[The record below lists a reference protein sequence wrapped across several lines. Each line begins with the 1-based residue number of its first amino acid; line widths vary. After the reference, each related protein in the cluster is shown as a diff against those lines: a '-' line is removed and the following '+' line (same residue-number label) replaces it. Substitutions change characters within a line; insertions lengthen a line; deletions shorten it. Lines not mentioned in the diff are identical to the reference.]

1 MSRNPTTNE
10 MYTPAAAR
18 AGAAA
23 ATNTTSL
30 IGDRSVN
37 IASSTLIEDVPHNR
51 PHINQFNRFL
61 PLENGQH
68 ASLSSSPNTFIDDSV
83 RDTASNYP
91 DEASS
96 SQSRERPTN
105 PFAIN
110 NESSVVNFSAHLQR
124 AKSLFTNRSYISP
137 RLKNYRLR
145 NPRSALYRSTS
156 SLCDNNSVSSNA
168 SSAMSSPFYNGQTT
182 FGGASA
188 MSRRMNSTLNQDQ
201 QHILHRPKVPTNL
214 VTSRSTSSLN
224 SIAGSGSASMSN
236 TAKRILDVMSKYNT
250 PLTEVRRIS
259 NALPSIAEA
268 SALSKRK
275 SLLETELNATANEVE
290 KTKRALNKPNTPYNR
305 PFGRNPIESVPT
317 AELHVPS
324 MPELL
329 QLKKF
334 AANTVKIRDIAS
346 NSDSALNKPA
356 AATAAGASSL
366 TSFSSSAAKGA
377 SNEFKFTKT
386 ISANR
391 TDRDLDASNN
401 NKSVQNSNFES
412 ISNNNNNA
420 NDANKRH
427 KNKIRNNLTRR
438 RTGRGADDDLMPEP
452 VDLPNVPLMMEPKES
467 EQPFQLKGVSNQK
480 TTGTLDNGIQIPF
493 KFKSSNANP
502 SLPLPIAKEKQTN
515 GNNTDANDKFGSSP
529 FKSTLGQTN
538 SFSSRNSTSCTVDS
552 PFKLQHTM
560 NNSKKTDEAT
570 AKTEA
575 TAPVSTAT
583 TVVAPVHCT
592 YRFTDP
598 IVISQSPNSFETSK
612 PNNLGRRSD
621 YSFSEPTYV
630 NDKCIGDLSKIDTSK
645 SFNNFKFDSKPVN
658 NKISSDSGIAETS
671 LGSSQAVKS
680 SSNVTSSSAD
690 NEFGKPVSSVS
701 TVVGND
707 DSFKSLVAK
716 QKQNKWSCNGCLA
729 SNDATVL
736 KCLCCGEAKPG
747 STAPAASKPTEKE
760 AAPPAP
766 VDDFFKSFV
775 AKQKQSKWECNGCM
789 AQNDLVSQ
797 IPYILKSTIFIQS
810 KFVLF

>member
-1 MSRNPTTNE
+1 MYIPT
-10 MYTPAAAR
+10 
-18 AGAAA
+18 AAA
-23 ATNTTSL
+23 ATTSL
-30 IGDRSVN
+30 IGDRSLN
-37 IASSTLIEDVPHNR
+37 IASSTLIEDVPHSR
-51 PHINQFNRFL
+51 PNINQFNRFL
-61 PLENGQH
+61 PFENGQH
-68 ASLSSSPNTFIDDSV
+68 ASLASSPNTFLDDSV
-83 RDTASNYP
+83 RDTASNYL

-188 MSRRMNSTLNQDQ
+188 MSRRMNSTLSQDQ
-201 QHILHRPKVPTNL
+201 QQMVHRPKVPTNL

-275 SLLETELNATANEVE
+275 SLLETELNLTANEMD
-290 KTKRALNKPNTPYNR
+290 KANKRALNKPNTPYNR
-305 PFGRNPIESVPT
+305 PFGRNPVESVPT

-346 NSDSALNKPA
+346 NSDSALNRPA
-356 AATAAGASSL
+356 AAAVGAAGASSTTL
-366 TSFSSSAAKGA
+366 LSSAAKGA
-377 SNEFKFTKT
+377 SNEFQFTKT
-386 ISANR
+386 ISTNR

-452 VDLPNVPLMMEPKES
+452 FDLPNVPLMMQTKES
-467 EQPFQLKGVSNQK
+467 AQPFQLQNVSNQK

-493 KFKSSNANP
+493 KFKSSNTNP

-515 GNNTDANDKFGSSP
+515 GNNSDVNSKFDSSP

-538 SFSSRNSTSCTVDS
+538 SFSTRKNTSCTVDS

-570 AKTEA
+570 TKPTSAA
-575 TAPVSTAT
+575 TAVSSVPTAT
-583 TVVAPVHCT
+583 TIVAPT
-592 YRFTDP
+592 YRFTEP
-598 IVISQSPNSFETSK
+598 IVISQLPKSFATSQ

-621 YSFSEPTYV
+621 YSFSEPKYV
-630 NDKCIGDLSKIDTSK
+630 TDKCIADLPKTDTSK

-690 NEFGKPVSSVS
+690 SEFGKPVSSVS
-701 TVVGND
+701 TVMGND

-716 QKQNKWSCNGCLA
+716 QKQDKWSCNDCLA
-729 SNDATVL
+729 SVDAAVI
-736 KCLCCGEAKPG
+736 KCPCCGASKPG
-747 STAPAASKPTEKE
+747 ATAAAASKPTLLAKPTQKE
-760 AAPPAP
+760 AAPVAP
-766 VDDFFKSFV
+766 VDDIFKSIV
-775 AKQKQSKWECNGCM
+775 AKQKQSKWECKDCM
-789 AQNDLVSQ
+789 AQNEQVS
-797 IPYILKSTIFIQS
+797 
-810 KFVLF
+810 

>member
-1 MSRNPTTNE
+1 
-10 MYTPAAAR
+10 MYTPTAA
-18 AGAAA
+18 AAA

-37 IASSTLIEDVPHNR
+37 IASSTLIEDVPHSR
-51 PHINQFNRFL
+51 PNINQFNRFL

-96 SQSRERPTN
+96 SQSRERPAN

-188 MSRRMNSTLNQDQ
+188 MSRRMNSTLSQDQ
-201 QHILHRPKVPTNL
+201 QHLLHRPKVPTNL
-214 VTSRSTSSLN
+214 VTSRSTSALN

-275 SLLETELNATANEVE
+275 SLLETELNLTANETE
-290 KTKRALNKPNTPYNR
+290 KANKRALNKPNTPYNR
-305 PFGRNPIESVPT
+305 PLGRNPVESVPT

-356 AATAAGASSL
+356 VVVAAAAAGASST
-366 TSFSSSAAKGA
+366 TSLLSSSAAKGA

-386 ISANR
+386 ISTNR

-452 VDLPNVPLMMEPKES
+452 LDLPNVPLMMQTKES
-467 EQPFQLKGVSNQK
+467 AQPFQLQNVSNQK
-480 TTGTLDNGIQIPF
+480 TTGGTLDNGIQIPF
-493 KFKSSNANP
+493 KFKTSNTNP
-502 SLPLPIAKEKQTN
+502 SISAKEKQTN
-515 GNNTDANDKFGSSP
+515 GNNSDVNNKFDSSP

-538 SFSSRNSTSCTVDS
+538 SFSSRKNTSCTVDS

-560 NNSKKTDEAT
+560 NNSKKTEEAT
-570 AKTEA
+570 TKPAVA
-575 TAPVSTAT
+575 TAAAAAVSPVSTAST
-583 TVVAPVHCT
+583 IVAPT
-592 YRFTDP
+592 YRFTEP
-598 IVISQSPNSFETSK
+598 IVVNQLPKSFGASQ

-621 YSFSEPTYV
+621 YSFSAPKYV
-630 NDKCIGDLSKIDTSK
+630 SDKCVAELPRTDTSK

-658 NKISSDSGIAETS
+658 NKISSDSGIAETT

-680 SSNVTSSSAD
+680 SSNVTSGSAD
-690 NEFGKPVSSVS
+690 SEFGKPVSSVS
-701 TVVGND
+701 TVAGND

-716 QKQNKWSCNGCLA
+716 QKQDKWSCNDCLA
-729 SNDATVL
+729 SVDAAVI
-736 KCLCCGEAKPG
+736 KCPCCGATKP
-747 STAPAASKPTEKE
+747 AAASKPTPQLAKPAQKE
-760 AAPPAP
+760 AAPAAP
-766 VDDFFKSFV
+766 VDDIFKSIV
-775 AKQKQSKWECNGCM
+775 AKQKQSKWECKDCM
-789 AQNDLVSQ
+789 AQNDQVS
-797 IPYILKSTIFIQS
+797 
-810 KFVLF
+810 

>member
-1 MSRNPTTNE
+1 MVQSRNTPTIE
-10 MYTPAAAR
+10 MYTPT
-18 AGAAA
+18 AAA

-37 IASSTLIEDVPHNR
+37 IASSTLIEDVPHSR
-51 PHINQFNRFL
+51 PNINQFNRFL

-145 NPRSALYRSTS
+145 NPHSALYRSTS

-201 QHILHRPKVPTNL
+201 QHLLLRPKVPTNL

-275 SLLETELNATANEVE
+275 SLLETELNLTANETE
-290 KTKRALNKPNTPYNR
+290 KANKRALNKPNTPYNR
-305 PFGRNPIESVPT
+305 PFGRNPVESVPT

-346 NSDSALNKPA
+346 NSDRALNKPA
-356 AATAAGASSL
+356 GAAAASSTL
-366 TSFSSSAAKGA
+366 SSAAKGA

-386 ISANR
+386 ISTNR

-452 VDLPNVPLMMEPKES
+452 LDLPNVPLMMATKES
-467 EQPFQLKGVSNQK
+467 AQPFQLQNVSNKK
-480 TTGTLDNGIQIPF
+480 TTGGTLDNGIQIPF
-493 KFKSSNANP
+493 KFKTSNAN
-502 SLPLPIAKEKQTN
+502 SSFSLPIAKEKQTN
-515 GNNTDANDKFGSSP
+515 GNNSDVNNKFDSSP
-529 FKSTLGQTN
+529 FKSALGQTTN
-538 SFSSRNSTSCTVDS
+538 SISSREKTSCTVDS

-560 NNSKKTDEAT
+560 NNSKKTEEAT
-570 AKTEA
+570 TKPSAAAAVSPVT
-575 TAPVSTAT
+575 TASTI
-583 TVVAPVHCT
+583 VAPT
-592 YRFTDP
+592 YRFTEP
-598 IVISQSPNSFETSK
+598 IVVNQLPKSFGTSQ

-621 YSFSEPTYV
+621 YSFSEPKYV
-630 NDKCIGDLSKIDTSK
+630 IDNCIAEMPKTDTSK

-690 NEFGKPVSSVS
+690 SEFGKPVSSVS
-701 TVVGND
+701 TAMGND

-716 QKQNKWSCNGCLA
+716 QKQSKWSCNDCLA
-729 SNDATVL
+729 SVDAAVL
-736 KCLCCGEAKPG
+736 KCPCCGAAKPG
-747 STAPAASKPTEKE
+747 STAPAASKTTLVVAMQKE
-760 AAPPAP
+760 VAPATP
-766 VDDFFKSFV
+766 VDYIFKSIV
-775 AKQKQSKWECNGCM
+775 AKQKQSKWECKDCM
-789 AQNDLVSQ
+789 AQNDQVS
-797 IPYILKSTIFIQS
+797 
-810 KFVLF
+810 